1 MRLAIVGTRTFT
13 NYKFLRKKILKK
25 FYLSDITE
33 IVSGGAE
40 GVDTLA
46 EQFAEEYNIP
56 LKVYKPDWKK
66 YGKKAGAIRNK
77 KIVNRCNKIIAFWDG
92 KSVGTKIT
100 IDMAIEAK
108 KDLKIVITTK

>member
-13 NYKFLRKKILKK
+13 NYEFLRKKILKK
-25 FYLSDITE
+25 YYISDITE

-56 LKVYKPDWKK
+56 LKVYKPDWTK

-77 KIVNRCNKIIAFWDG
+77 KIVNRCDVGIAFWDK
-92 KSVGTKIT
+92 KSIGTKIT
-100 IDMAIEAK
+100 IDMSEIAGK
-108 KDLKIVITTK
+108 KFKVIKITT

>member
-13 NYKFLRKKILKK
+13 NYEFIRKKILKK

-33 IVSGGAE
+33 RVSGGAE

-46 EQFAEEYNIP
+46 EQFADEYNIV

-77 KIVNRCNKIIAFWDG
+77 KIVQRCDSIIAFWDG
-92 KSVGTKIT
+92 ESPGTKIT
-100 IDMAIEAK
+100 IDIAIETK
-108 KDLKIVITTK
+108 KDLKIVKITT